1 MKRLAICLYGH
12 CRTFELTYQNF
23 FKFVVDENKL
33 DGYEVD
39 IFFHT
44 WDLYHDSFGSWHKH
58 NSFFNKIPLDET
70 EKQKLYNIYKPK
82 SFLIEHLLEG
92 EHGCNV
98 SLDKVNAIREKYS
111 KENKIHYE
119 YILYT
124 RMDVMFLYS
133 FKINLFLQSYNHV
146 ELQNITPK
154 DNEKFLFV
162 ANNAFT
168 RFKILDPRYPNEGD
182 LLWFSNFSSKRP
194 HLENDCN
201 IVFIDYRIHNHCYIS
216 RANIL
221 SEENIWRRID
231 EQQKHIEYCNTLLR
245 KKDLLLS
252 FQTKYGT
259 AKTRIQNQLS
269 YKLGQAM
276 ILNSKSILGYLI
288 MPMALLSIMI
298 SHKQEQKNYQEKI
311 KKDPSLKL
319 PPLEDYPDY
328 QEALKLKNHLSYK
341 LGQALIQ
348 ANKTWYGG
356 GYIKLLFEIGK
367 LKREYKNNKI

>member
-44 WDLYHDSFGSWHKH
+44 WDVYHDSFGSWHKY
-58 NSFFNKIPLDET
+58 NAFLDSVRLSNNIKNKLFD
-70 EKQKLYNIYKPK
+70 NYKPVNYT
-82 SFLIEHLLEG
+82 IDIWENG
-92 EHGCNV
+92 EIGADI
-98 SLDKVNAIREKYS
+98 SLDRVNKLREEYEKNNG
-111 KENKIHYE
+111 KYE
-119 YILYT
+119 YVIYT
-124 RMDVMFLYS
+124 RMDIMFLYP
-133 FKINLFLQSYNHV
+133 FKINKYIRAYNHR
-146 ELQNITPK
+146 ELIKIQPK
-154 DNEKFLFV
+154 EEKIMFV
-162 ANNAFT
+162 CNNAFV
-168 RFKILDPRYPNEGD
+168 RFPILDSKYPNEGD
-182 LLWFSNFSSKRP
+182 LLWFSNFSTKRP
-194 HLENDCN
+194 HIENSFRV
-201 IVFIDYRIHNHCYIS
+201 VFVDYRVNNHFFIARS
-216 RANIL
+216 NL
-221 SEENIWRRID
+221 LMEENVWKRID
-231 EQQKHIEYCNTLLR
+231 RFEEFIEAQ
-245 KKDLLLS
+245 S

-276 ILNSKSILGYLI
+276 IANSKSFLGYI
-288 MPMALLSIMI
+288 RMPFVLFYIKDK
-298 SHKQEQKNYQEKI
+298 HNQEQKIYQEKI

-356 GYIKLLFEIGK
+356 GVYQTAI
-367 LKREYKNNKI
+367 